1 MAKPADLVFGL
12 DERPPIASW
21 LVLGFQHV
29 AVICPYL
36 VLVAL
41 VVESAQL
48 PADRAVSFMAM
59 AMLGIAI
66 YTLLQVNRWGP
77 VGSGY
82 LCPPVVSA
90 IYLSACIAAA
100 AKGGMPLVAG
110 MIVVSGLAEC
120 GLARIVGKFRKV
132 FPAVVSGIILMA
144 VGLDLAHIG
153 MGIAWSPNLP
163 GSREFGS
170 VEIVFG
176 VTLVTMVALSVWG
189 SGPLRLYCALIGLIA
204 GYLAAACLDQ
214 LSADFFAGLNKGA
227 VFAFP
232 LTFPQGITFD
242 VSLALPFVIAAVAS
256 GLRTV
261 GTLTTC
267 QQINDDSWTRPNMKS
282 IAGGV
287 TADGIGCAIGGLFSA
302 PGLSAS
308 PSLVGVQKATGV
320 TSRWVAWSIALWLVV
335 LACVPQVASLI
346 VHMPKPVMAGALFFN
361 GSFMFVGG
369 MQVALSRP
377 LTLRGTFLIG
387 ISVLSALGVLLY
399 PEFFHKLPSWTHSIT
414 QSAISVATSLCIL
427 LNLLFL
433 VGQFRYGD
441 MQIEIHDHEVS
452 RQQLEQFISSEG
464 KAWKLPTADTARIR
478 AVVGDLLDQI
488 AAEGVVDGP
497 ISIRAGWDEYD
508 VTISIRYR
516 GALPNLT
523 SARPKKDYVEEQA
536 FISGLSGYLS
546 GIHAD
551 RVEPFIKDGQCELK
565 LTFRI

>member
-523 SARPKKDYVEEQA
+523 SARPK
-536 FISGLSGYLS
+536 
-546 GIHAD
+546 
-551 RVEPFIKDGQCELK
+551 
-565 LTFRI
+565 

>member
-1 MAKPADLVFGL
+1 MAKPADLIFGL
-12 DERPPIASW
+12 DERPPLASW

-41 VVESAQL
+41 VVGSARL

-59 AMLGIAI
+59 AMVGIAI

-90 IYLSACIAAA
+90 IYLSACIVAA

-120 GLARIVGKFRKV
+120 GLARIVSKFRKV

-163 GSREFGS
+163 GSREFGT

-189 SGPLRLYCALIGLIA
+189 SGPLRLYCALIGLVA
-204 GYLAAACLDQ
+204 GYLAAACLGQ
-214 LSADFFAGLNKGA
+214 LSANFFAGLNNSA
-227 VFAFP
+227 VFALP

-267 QQINDDSWTRPNMKS
+267 QQINDDGWTRPNMKS

-335 LACVPQVASLI
+335 LACLPQVASLI

-399 PEFFHKLPSWTHSIT
+399 PEFFHKLPSWTQSIT
-414 QSAISVATSLCIL
+414 QSAISVATSLCIV

-433 VGQFRYGD
+433 LGRFRYGD
-441 MQIEIHDHEVS
+441 MQIEIHDREVS
-452 RQQLEQFISSEG
+452 RSQLEQFLSSEG
-464 KAWKLPTADTARIR
+464 KAWKLPAADTARIR

-488 AAEGVVDGP
+488 AAEGLVDGP
-497 ISIRAGWDEYD
+497 VSLRAGWDEYD
-508 VTISIRYR
+508 VTVSIRYR
-516 GALPNLT
+516 GELPHLT

-551 RVEPFIKDGQCELK
+551 RVEPFVKDGQCELK